1 MGHRRVVE
9 EQAIALGQ
17 MPAEAQGGAFRP
29 LSESD
34 EDALYADLPPVSV
47 VDLRQELRAGNSSI
61 FSRALQEALET
72 VLAAGQQAILFVN
85 RRGSATFVLCRDCG
99 HVLTCRRCALPL
111 TYHSASSE
119 MVCHRCN
126 AREPVPEQCP
136 QCHGRRIRY
145 FGLGTQRVE
154 EELHY
159 RFSTARVVRWDY
171 DSTRTRGAHERIL
184 DRFIQGEADVLVG
197 TQMVA
202 KGLDLPRV
210 TLVGVI
216 TADTL
221 LNLPDLRASERTFQ
235 LLTQVAGRAGRSLL
249 GGRVIIQTYAP
260 EHPAIVAASHHDYDQ
275 FYAQEMAFRR
285 EHWYPPLSRIVRLLY
300 TDANADRAREAA
312 GQLHAMLR
320 DQIARTGLPEVDLIG
335 PAPAFYE
342 RLRGQWRWQILLRG
356 RDPTAALRGILLP
369 AGWRIDVDPESLL

>member
-1 MGHRRVVE
+1 
-9 EQAIALGQ
+9 
-17 MPAEAQGGAFRP
+17 
-29 LSESD
+29 
-34 EDALYADLPPVSV
+34 
-47 VDLRQELRAGNSSI
+47 
-61 FSRALQEALET
+61 
-72 VLAAGQQAILFVN
+72 
-85 RRGSATFVLCRDCG
+85 
-99 HVLTCRRCALPL
+99 
-111 TYHSASSE
+111 
-119 MVCHRCN
+119 
-126 AREPVPEQCP
+126 
-136 QCHGRRIRY
+136 
-145 FGLGTQRVE
+145 
-154 EELHY
+154 
-159 RFSTARVVRWDY
+159 
-171 DSTRTRGAHERIL
+171 
-184 DRFIQGEADVLVG
+184 VLVG